1 MNFFVLSIRS
11 IWHHRWLLLGSFLA
25 IVCASTVLTGSFVAG
40 DTMRLTLQQQVLMR
54 LGNIKYLLNSGNKF
68 FSDSLGEFLAH
79 KIKQHTATILML
91 RGSIVKMVDGL
102 PVLHKMGNVRIVG
115 VDSNFWN
122 FANICSCE
130 LNDNEIAI
138 NKTVADNLELSTGEM
153 VQVRIYLP
161 DIMPGDALLSTTGKQ
176 RTMRVSFIVK
186 RIVPDTEMGL
196 FSPETQRKLPRNIFI
211 NRRYLQQ
218 ITGLEAKCNMLA
230 VGGTK
235 GNTDDLQKLDAE
247 LRSVLE
253 PEHIGI
259 QFTEYPQHN
268 ILQIESERIFLEPHL
283 VDIFMSHQTEE
294 DTRSKPVAVLPYLVN
309 SISLLRDAY
318 STRTPY
324 SFVVAQ
330 SPTTNPSLSLI
341 SSQMQDN
348 QILINQWLA
357 ELLSA
362 RTGDVLELKYY
373 EITPSGHFHEK
384 ARKFKLYAIDSMDR
398 FLHEKEFMPRFPG
411 LENADSCE
419 DWDIGMPLIEADLQN
434 EENEKYW
441 REYRYTPKAVVTLKA
456 GQQMWTNRFSG
467 ITAVRFP
474 LRSGMIECLK
484 NVFRKSIEP
493 QKLGLFF
500 IPVREQALQGVAEAM
515 DFGMLFVG
523 MSSFLILAALILA
536 VLVFRLSVEYRAKE
550 YGLMLATGFS
560 RLQVCWLVLSES
572 MVITVV
578 ASLVGA
584 SFSILY
590 TRWLI
595 FGLLFPWQTLAGKEQ
610 ITFLISI
617 PTLLKSVGI
626 VLGVTVVALG
636 FSVLRLT
643 RYKAK
648 DLLIEDFTVSDSSSL
663 KKKTRT
669 SKIILGSIPV
679 VVLIMII
686 ATVIIKPRD
695 ITGIFFITGILILI
709 AGIGYSNAVLR
720 YWNRTK
726 SLISPAVLAIKFA
739 GRRITRSSAVISIV
753 SAGAF
758 TVFAVSSMSVTV
770 GGLKTEERSSG
781 TGGFAFIVKTSLPVI
796 DNLNRAEARK
806 KYLKEIPDTVSFVH
820 IKVREGDDASCISL
834 NRAQTPT
841 LLGIVPDDMKRRDA
855 FVPAG
860 SQDSVWNLLDEE
872 LPDGCIPAIVG
883 DSDTATW
890 NLKKRVNKKDGDI
903 LTFND
908 ENGKTFKVR
917 LVGKIPTRISIL
929 QGTIIISAKQFVQ
942 RFPSESGWKMM
953 LVDVPDKQM
962 KKKLGELISASLAHF
977 GAEVVSTEQELIE
990 LIAVQKIY
998 LRMFSTLG
1006 GLGLLLGT
1014 IGLGIILYRNVYER
1028 RYELALLRAIGFA
1041 SRVVYRNIVL
1051 EHIILLFIGL
1061 GLAYLSA
1068 IIALLPLLFISGKVP
1083 PIENTLV
1090 LFVFIAITGILS
1102 VWLALKIIVK
1112 SQIVHALVNE

>member
-1 MNFFVLSIRS
+1 MNFLILSIRS

-40 DTMRLTLQQQVLMR
+40 DTMRLTLKEHVQMR
-54 LGNIKYLLNSGNKF
+54 LGNIQYLLNSGNKF
-68 FSDSLGEFLAH
+68 FHHSLGEILAQ
-79 KIKQHTATILML
+79 KIREHIAAILML
-91 RGSIVKMVDGL
+91 RGSIVKMVEGL
-102 PVLHKMGNVRIVG
+102 PVQDKMNNVRIVG
-115 VDSNFWN
+115 VDSNFWS
-122 FANICSCE
+122 FANVRSCE

-138 NKTVADNLELSTGEM
+138 NKTVADNLAISTGEM

-161 DIMPGDALLSTTGKQ
+161 DIMPSDALLSARGKQ
-176 RTMRVSFIVK
+176 RTIRVSFVVK
-186 RIVPDTEMGL
+186 RIVPDTGMGL
-196 FSPETQRKLPRNIFI
+196 FSSETQRKLPRNIFI
-211 NRRYLQQ
+211 NRSCLQQ

-235 GNTDDLQKLDAE
+235 SNTDDLQKLNAE

-253 PEHIGI
+253 PEHIGVK
-259 QFTEYPQHN
+259 FSEFPQYN

-283 VDIFMSHQTEE
+283 VDIFMSHQAEE
-294 DTRSKPVAVLPYLVN
+294 ETRSKPVVVFPYLVN
-309 SISLLRDAY
+309 SISLLLDAY
-318 STRTPY
+318 YVRTPY
-324 SFVVAQ
+324 SFVMAQ
-330 SPTTNPSLSLI
+330 SPTTNPTLSLV
-341 SSQMQDN
+341 SSQMQDD
-348 QILINQWLA
+348 QIVINQWLA

-362 RTGDVLELKYY
+362 RRGDVLELKYY
-373 EITPSGHFHEK
+373 EVTPSGHFHEK
-384 ARKFKLYAIDSMDR
+384 AIKFKLYAIDSMDR

-434 EENEKYW
+434 EQNEKYW
-441 REYRYTPKAVVTLKA
+441 QEYRYTPKAVVTLKA
-456 GQQMWTNRFSG
+456 GQQMWANRFSG
-467 ITAVRFP
+467 ITAVRFS
-474 LRSGMIECLK
+474 LQSGMIECLK

-493 QKLGLFF
+493 KKLGLFF

-515 DFGMLFVG
+515 DFGVLFAG

-560 RLQVCWLVLSES
+560 GLQVCWLVLSES
-572 MVITVV
+572 MVITIV
-578 ASLVGA
+578 ASLIGA

-590 TRWLI
+590 TRWLT

-610 ITFLISI
+610 IAFLVSI
-617 PTLLKSVGI
+617 PTLLKSIGI
-626 VLGVTVVALG
+626 VFGVTVVALG
-636 FSVLRLT
+636 FPILRLT

-648 DLLIEDFTVSDSSSL
+648 DLLIEDFTISDSSSF
-663 KKKTRT
+663 KKETCT
-669 SKIILGSIPV
+669 GKIILASISI
-679 VVLIMII
+679 VVLIIII

-709 AGIGYSNAVLR
+709 AGIGYSNAGLR

-726 SLISPAVLAIKFA
+726 SFITPATLAIKFA
-739 GRRITRSSAVISIV
+739 GRRIIRSSAVIGIV

-758 TVFAVSSMSVTV
+758 IVFAVLSMSVTIS
-770 GGLKTEERSSG
+770 GPKTAERSSG
-781 TGGFAFIVKTSLPVI
+781 TGGFAFIVRSSLPVT
-796 DNLNRAEARK
+796 DNLNTAEARK
-806 KYLKEIPDTVSFVH
+806 KYLPGIPDTVSFVH

-841 LLGIVPDDMKRRDA
+841 LLGIVPDDMKRRGA
-855 FVPAG
+855 FIHAD
-860 SQDSVWNLLDEE
+860 SQDTVWDLLDEE
-872 LPDGCIPAIVG
+872 LPDGLIPAIVG

-908 ENGKTFKVR
+908 ENGETFKVR

-953 LVDVPDKQM
+953 LVDVPDKEM
-962 KKKLGELISASLAHF
+962 KQKSGELISASLSHF
-977 GAEVVSTEQELIE
+977 GADVVSTEQELAE
-990 LIAVQKIY
+990 LVAMQKIY

-1041 SRVVYRNIVL
+1041 SRLIYRNIVL
-1051 EHIILLFIGL
+1051 EHIILLFTGL
-1061 GLAYLSA
+1061 GLGYLSA
-1068 IIALLPLLFISGKVP
+1068 IIALLPILFISGRVP
-1083 PIENTLV
+1083 PIENALA
-1090 LFVFIAITGILS
+1090 LFILIAITGVLS
-1102 VWLALKIIVK
+1102 VWLAVKIIAK
-1112 SQIVHALVNE
+1112 SQIVHSLVNE